1 MKKIEIRP
9 KSKYYTRSYGY
20 SIPKRNLLIE
30 KSQKAIK
37 EQLEEAG
44 ITDSGYIKQV
54 EEYFLKHKQSCYC
67 VLVNYKRYVDD
78 VITSKVY
85 DWVADYDNMFSRTI
99 KDYEKSWDPAR
110 MYITKVGEPQEDN
123 SLVINL
129 VYAVAY
135 ELENNEKKK
144 QLKEKITNTY
154 VNNPPQGLLVQDVK
168 LSCKSL
174 TKSRVDL
181 KVKIKVSL

>member
-1 MKKIEIRP
+1 M
-9 KSKYYTRSYGY
+9 
-20 SIPKRNLLIE
+20 
-30 KSQKAIK
+30 
-37 EQLEEAG
+37 
-44 ITDSGYIKQV
+44 
-54 EEYFLKHKQSCYC
+54 
-67 VLVNYKRYVDD
+67 DD

-110 MYITKVGEPQEDN
+110 MYITKVGEPQKDN

-154 VNNPPQGLLVQDVK
+154 VNNPPQGLVVQDVK

>member
-1 MKKIEIRP
+1 MEKVEIRP
-9 KSKYYTRSYGY
+9 KSKYYNRYYGY
-20 SIPKRNLLIE
+20 SITKKNLLIA
-30 KSQKAIK
+30 KSQKK

-54 EEYFLKHKQSCYC
+54 EEYFLKHKQACYC

-78 VITSKVY
+78 ALTRRVY
-85 DWVADYDNMFSRTI
+85 DWVADYHNIFSQTV
-99 KDYEKSWDPAR
+99 KDYEKNWDPAR

-129 VYAVAY
+129 IYATAY

-144 QLKEKITNTY
+144 
-154 VNNPPQGLLVQDVK
+154 
-168 LSCKSL
+168 
-174 TKSRVDL
+174 
-181 KVKIKVSL
+181 

>member
-1 MKKIEIRP
+1 M
-9 KSKYYTRSYGY
+9 
-20 SIPKRNLLIE
+20 IE

-129 VYAVAY
+129 V
-135 ELENNEKKK
+135 
-144 QLKEKITNTY
+144 
-154 VNNPPQGLLVQDVK
+154 
-168 LSCKSL
+168 
-174 TKSRVDL
+174 
-181 KVKIKVSL
+181 

>member
-67 VLVNYKRYVDD
+67 VGRL
-78 VITSKVY
+78 
-85 DWVADYDNMFSRTI
+85 
-99 KDYEKSWDPAR
+99 
-110 MYITKVGEPQEDN
+110 
-123 SLVINL
+123 
-129 VYAVAY
+129 
-135 ELENNEKKK
+135 
-144 QLKEKITNTY
+144 
-154 VNNPPQGLLVQDVK
+154 
-168 LSCKSL
+168 
-174 TKSRVDL
+174 
-181 KVKIKVSL
+181 

>member
-54 EEYFLKHKQSCYC
+54 EKYFLKHKQSCYC

-85 DWVADYDNMFSRTI
+85 DRVADYDNMFSRTI

-154 VNNPPQGLLVQDVK
+154 VNNPPQGLVVQDVK